1 MRLIDADKLELK
13 HYIQRV
19 SDKVIRYNGTQPEYA
34 NYDILAHDIANAP
47 TVKAIPIEWI
57 LKWACEFIDPNSEG
71 YKMAME
77 LVHDWRKEN
86 EAN

>member
-57 LKWACEFIDPNSEG
+57 EKQ
-71 YKMAME
+71 MAKRE
-77 LVHDWRKEN
+77 NYGNIANAIGHLLLEWEKEN
-86 EAN
+86 ETN

>member
-47 TVKAIPIEWI
+47 TVKAITVEWI
-57 LKWACEFIDPNSEG
+57 SKYSRTPISNADYWEIMRMVTAWEQENGKDSE
-71 YKMAME
+71 
-77 LVHDWRKEN
+77 
-86 EAN
+86 